1 MVNDV
6 KHQTKSETRKLERFE
21 QMQLEYFSTRD
32 ADVEQTPTPEMHYTV
47 YRNDGGAGTTH
58 AALHLY
64 DMATFRCFLAADA
77 SHHHRAA
84 ITVCTQW
91 PQPAD

>member
-47 YRNDGGAGTTH
+47 YRNDGGAGDDDDDEKQRG
-58 AALHLY
+58 LDEPPLE
-64 DMATFRCFLAADA
+64 DR
-77 SHHHRAA
+77 
-84 ITVCTQW
+84 
-91 PQPAD
+91 

>member
-1 MVNDV
+1 M

-47 YRNDGGAGTTH
+47 YRNDGGAG
-58 AALHLY
+58 
-64 DMATFRCFLAADA
+64 DDDDDEKNNADSMNLLSKIGKETA
-77 SHHHRAA
+77 
-84 ITVCTQW
+84 
-91 PQPAD
+91 